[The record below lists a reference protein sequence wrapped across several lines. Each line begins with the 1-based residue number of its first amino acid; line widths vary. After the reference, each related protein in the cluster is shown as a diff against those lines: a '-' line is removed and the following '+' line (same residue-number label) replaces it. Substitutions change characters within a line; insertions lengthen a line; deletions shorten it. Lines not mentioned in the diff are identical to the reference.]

1 MVLMVWG
8 SVIFGEPWSQW
19 PRFLGRDYDWLGLTR
34 TDLPSWNAELD
45 CSLLTRLR
53 LVTHFLCQQ
62 TDLEFFLQ
70 QKYFTS
76 IYFISAK
83 SFGNEKCLIKLIQR
97 ESITPTFGSKLTS
110 WGVRPW
116 TVVHQWRAFS
126 LERYLN

>member
-1 MVLMVWG
+1 M
-8 SVIFGEPWSQW
+8 
-19 PRFLGRDYDWLGLTR
+19 

-62 TDLEFFLQ
+62 TDLEFSLQ

-83 SFGNEKCLIKLIQR
+83 SFGNEKCWIKLIQR
-97 ESITPTFGSKLTS
+97 ERRASHQTYFVRSEALDSGPPVKSVLPRNGSK
-110 WGVRPW
+110 
-116 TVVHQWRAFS
+116 
-126 LERYLN
+126 